1 MSQRNDESPVLKIY
15 SGASCHIK
23 DRSLL
28 IRDARPPAK
37 NRSLESNE
45 CNRPDLC
52 VPPTDSSKKPRH
64 DPGVVN
70 VTLCKHHYREY
81 K

>member
-1 MSQRNDESPVLKIY
+1 MSYKGQKSLNQRCKT
-15 SGASCHIK
+15 
-23 DRSLL
+23 
-28 IRDARPPAK
+28 PAK